1 MIPEWEQDC
10 LATLLSRVAY
20 STPDQNKELISLS
33 WAFYWAA
40 HNKDQSLPVN
50 EVYEL
55 FNQYLTAISLY
66 IPTKQL
72 VEFKVHTL
80 LPNRLGEYTNYQDET
95 GRQYQ
100 GFRNHLEAT
109 VENLLTRR
117 SATSMRPLNLSE
129 DPEEEASE
137 ETPDTKKAQDNP
149 MRLRL
154 LEMVDW
160 DGFKKQNFFY
170 EEDKLQSLHALIL
183 RHARKPYDYALYD
196 YSVTK
201 VPININGMDEMGYT
215 IEVIEPKSN
224 LYFCVG

>member
-1 MIPEWEQDC
+1 MTVEQDC
-10 LATLLSRVAY
+10 LDMLLGRVAY
-20 STPDQNKELISLS
+20 CTPNQDKELISLS
-33 WAFYWAA
+33 WAFYWAF
-40 HNKDQSLPVN
+40 HNKQEDLSLD
-50 EVYEL
+50 EVYGL
-55 FNQYLTAISLY
+55 YNQYLTAISLY
-66 IPTKQL
+66 IPTEQL
-72 VEFKVHTL
+72 VQLKVHTIAS
-80 LPNRLGEYTNYQDET
+80 NRLGEYVGYHE
-95 GRQYQ
+95 GGKIQYQ
-100 GFRNHLEAT
+100 RYCERLAAV
-109 VENLLTRR
+109 VENLLTKR
-117 SATSMRPLNLSE
+117 SAIGMRPLDLSE

-137 ETPDTKKAQDNP
+137 EIPDVKKAQGNP

-160 DGFKKQNFFY
+160 DGLKKQNFFY
-170 EEDKLQSLHALIL
+170 SEDRLQSLRALIL